1 MKLHIQSLTGGQS
14 RVLAGS
20 AAGRKLLATLI
31 DATPAGTAPQ
41 KVFLDFTGVEVAT
54 VSFLRESVV
63 GYRDFTRSTRQNIY
77 PIVTNPEP
85 AVLEELEQLVA
96 ARNDV
101 LWCCWLDAQ
110 DNVARQQFIG
120 ELDPAQCQT
129 FEMVCEL
136 GTSTA
141 PQLAAHFPDIGIGT
155 TAWNNRLS
163 GLAAKGLLVETR
175 RGKTKT
181 FRPVLEGF

>member
-1 MKLHIQSLTGGQS
+1 MKLHIQTLAGGQS

-20 AAGRKLLATLI
+20 AAGRKLLAILI
-31 DATPAGTAPQ
+31 EATPAGMAPQ
-41 KVFLDFTGVEVAT
+41 KVFIDFSGVEVAT
-54 VSFLRESVV
+54 VSFLRESII
-63 GYRDFTRSTRQNIY
+63 GYRDFTRSSRQNVY

-85 AVLEELEQLVA
+85 VVLEELEHLVR

-110 DNVARQQFIG
+110 NNVARQQFIG
-120 ELDPAQCQT
+120 ELDPSQRQT
-129 FEMVCEL
+129 FDKVREL
-136 GTSTA
+136 GMSTA
-141 PQLAAHFPDIGIGT
+141 PQLANHFPDIGIGT

-163 GLAAKGLLVETR
+163 GLAAKGLLVEMR
-175 RGKTKT
+175 HGKTKT

>member
-1 MKLHIQSLTGGQS
+1 MKLHIQSLAGNQS

-31 DATPAGTAPQ
+31 DATPAATAPE
-41 KVFLDFTGVEVAT
+41 KVFLDFIGIEVAT
-54 VSFLRESVV
+54 VSFLRESVI
-63 GYRDFTRSTRQNIY
+63 GYRDFTRASRQNIY
-77 PIVTNPEP
+77 PIIANPEP
-85 AVLEELEQLVA
+85 AVVEELEHLVK

-110 DNVARQQFIG
+110 DNTVRQQFIG
-120 ELDPAQCQT
+120 ELDPAQRQT
-129 FEMVCEL
+129 FDKVCEL
-136 GTSTA
+136 GMSTA
-141 PQLAAHFPDIGIGT
+141 PELADRFPDIGIGA

-175 RGKTKT
+175 QGKTKT
-181 FRPVLEGF
+181 FRPVLEGS